1 LFGLF
6 YYFEIMTQLYKD
18 SDYQREPLQNTEDNN
33 VGYRTDFRRDYARLI
48 HSSALR
54 RLQGKTQLFP
64 GHESDFFRN
73 RLTHSLE
80 VAQIAKTI
88 AIKLNFENDYFKNN
102 KIDTDL
108 VEFAALAHDLG
119 HPPFGHN
126 GEKAL
131 DDCMKPYGGFEG
143 NAQTLHILAKLEKK
157 ITQNGQQDLID
168 NNGIDQRLG
177 LHLTY
182 RSLASILKY
191 DKKIPLR
198 RKKSSELTK
207 GYYSS
212 DADLVEKIREAVSP
226 GIGKNDFK
234 CVECYIMDIADDI
247 AYSTYD
253 LEDGLKGGFVSP
265 LSILSNV
272 ATNPELLDRVTTKV
286 KKSVEVEVQDIIS
299 ELYILFSDVLQLQDV
314 DVEGEGEEENE
325 KAIRRYLASSYL
337 NDNGYL
343 RTGFTSQLVNSFVE
357 GVEVEFKEETPSLT
371 GVRLNDKIRRTVEIL
386 KHLNFEMVI
395 MSSRLKVVEYR
406 GYEIVKTI
414 FEAIDSDDG
423 HLLLPPDFRLAY
435 TRLKNTDERKRLIC
449 DFIAG
454 MTDKYAI
461 EFYSRIKGGGQTIF
475 KPF

>member
-1 LFGLF
+1 
-6 YYFEIMTQLYKD
+6 MTSIPLYKE
-18 SDYQREPLQNTEDNN
+18 SDYQREPLSQELGNES
-33 VGYRTDFRRDYARLI
+33 VAYRTEFRHDYARLI
-48 HSSALR
+48 HSPAFR

-88 AIKLNFENDYFKNN
+88 ASKLNAEHDYFKQHNIN
-102 KIDTDL
+102 TDL

-131 DDCMKPYGGFEG
+131 DDCMKSFGGFEG

-157 ITQNGQQDLID
+157 RTKDGKPILFDADGN
-168 NNGIDQRLG
+168 DQRLG

-191 DKKIPLR
+191 DNQIQVR
-198 RKKSSELTK
+198 RKKTSELVK
-207 GYYSS
+207 GYYKSE
-212 DADLVEKIREAVSP
+212 AKLVKEIREHVAL
-226 GIGKNDFK
+226 GIGKRHFK
-234 CVECYIMDIADDI
+234 CIECYIMDIADDI

-265 LSILSNV
+265 LSILSDV
-272 ATNPELLDRVTTKV
+272 GTNFELLDRVTKKV
-286 KKSVEVEVQDIIS
+286 QKNDKTATESHIVSD
-299 ELYILFSDVLQLQDV
+299 LNDLFSDVISTSHD
-314 DVEGEGEEENE
+314 EENE
-325 KAIRRYLASSYL
+325 KVLMGYLASSYL

-343 RTGFTSQLVNSFVE
+343 RTKFTADLVHRFVE
-357 GVEVEFKEETPSLT
+357 GVEVEFNEEFPSLT
-371 GVRLNDKIRRTVEIL
+371 SVKLNDNIRRTVEIL
-386 KHLNFEMVI
+386 KHLNFELVI

-406 GYEIVKTI
+406 GYEVVRTI
-414 FEAIDSDDG
+414 FEAVDSDDG
-423 HLLLPPDFRLAY
+423 HLLLPPDYRLAY
-435 TRLKNTDERKRLIC
+435 TRLGNTDEQKRLIC
-449 DFIAG
+449 DFVAG

>member
-1 LFGLF
+1 M
-6 YYFEIMTQLYKD
+6 IQLYKD
-18 SDYQREPLQNTEDNN
+18 SDYQREPLQNPVENN

-48 HSSALR
+48 HSPALR

-88 AIKLNFENDYFKNN
+88 AIKLNFEHDYFKNN

-131 DDCMKPYGGFEG
+131 DDCMKSYGGFEG

-157 ITQNGQQDLID
+157 ITQNGQYDLID
-168 NNGIDQRLG
+168 DNGIDQRLG

-198 RKKSSELTK
+198 RIKSSGLTK

-212 DADLVEKIREAVSP
+212 DADLVKRVREAVSP

-272 ATNPELLDRVTTKV
+272 ATNPELLDRVQLKV
-286 KKSVEVEVQDIIS
+286 NKSVNVEVLDIIS
-299 ELYILFSDVLQLQDV
+299 ELNILFSDVLQLQDS
-314 DVEGEGEEENE
+314 EEEENENE
-325 KAIRRYLASSYL
+325 KAIRQYLASSYF

-357 GVEVEFKEETPSLT
+357 GVEVDFKEEAPSLT
-371 GVRLNDKIRRTVEIL
+371 GVRLNDEIRRRVEIL